1 MDTTA
6 LARAQMGLSLAFH
19 IVFAAFGVGLPLLL
33 VVAEALA
40 ARTRDERYRLL
51 ARRMAKGTAI
61 LFAVGA
67 VSGTVLS
74 LELGLLWPE
83 LMRRFG
89 EVLGPLFALEGVAFF
104 LEAIFLGVVLYG
116 RERVSSLAFR
126 FSGVVVAL
134 SGAASAAFVTVVNAF
149 MNAPV
154 EVQWVDGRAFLEAPW
169 RVFLAP
175 SALTQIVHVL
185 LSCYA
190 VTGFVMAAVHATLL
204 LKGREAAFHRAAL
217 DVALP
222 VGAVAAL
229 LLPLSGDLSAKQVT
243 KHQPW
248 KLAAME
254 AHFETKACA
263 PLLIGGLPDEATGT
277 VRFGLEVPCG
287 LSVLGAMN
295 PSAVI
300 TGLDQIP
307 PAERP
312 PVTRTHLSFQVMVA
326 SGGYLAL
333 LSVVALLWRWWRRA
347 WPERRPFLVALVV
360 AGVAAPVAMEA
371 GWLVTEFGRQP
382 YVVRGLLS
390 TAEAA
395 TRVEGLLPRLFAFA
409 GVYLFLAATV
419 VSLLLGLFREPEP
432 VVEPQA
438 VPHAA

>member
-1 MDTTA
+1 MDTAT

-33 VVAEALA
+33 VIADTLA
-40 ARTRDERYRLL
+40 ARTGDERYRLL

-83 LMRRFG
+83 FMRRFG
-89 EVLGPLFALEGVAFF
+89 EVVGPLFALEGVAFF

-116 RERVSSLAFR
+116 RDRVSPRVHRL
-126 FSGVVVAL
+126 SGVVVAL
-134 SGAASAAFVTVVNAF
+134 SGAASAGFVTVVNAF
-149 MNAPV
+149 MNLPV
-154 EVQWVDGRAFLEAPW
+154 EVQWVNGRAFLEEPW

-175 SALTQIVHVL
+175 SAATQVVHVL

-190 VTGFVMAAVHATLL
+190 VTGFAMAAVHAGLL
-204 LKGREAAFHRAAL
+204 LRGRDPSFHRAAL
-217 DVALP
+217 NVALP

-243 KHQPW
+243 THQPW

-263 PLLIGGLPDEATGT
+263 PLLIGGWPDEATRT
-277 VRFGLEVPCG
+277 VRYGLEVPCG
-287 LSVLGAMN
+287 LSILGKMN
-295 PSAVI
+295 PQAVI

-307 PAERP
+307 AAEHP
-312 PVTRTHLSFQVMVA
+312 PVARTHVSFQIMVGA
-326 SGGYLAL
+326 GSYLAL
-333 LSVVALLWRWWRRA
+333 VSLISLLWRWRKREWPTQRA
-347 WPERRPFLVALVV
+347 FLWALVL

-382 YVVRGLLS
+382 YAVRGLLL
-390 TAEAA
+390 TADAA
-395 TRVEGLLPRLFAFA
+395 TRVDGLMPRLLVFC
-409 GVYLFLAATV
+409 GMYVFLAVTV

-432 VVEPQA
+432 VVEPSM
-438 VPHAA
+438 VPHAP

>member
-1 MDTTA
+1 MDTAA

-33 VVAEALA
+33 VIADTFA
-40 ARTRDERYRLL
+40 ARTGDERYRLL
-51 ARRMAKGTAI
+51 SRRMAKGTAI

-83 LMRRFG
+83 FMRRFG
-89 EVLGPLFALEGVAFF
+89 EVVGPLFALEGVAFF

-116 RERVSSLAFR
+116 RDRVSPTAYRL
-126 FSGVVVAL
+126 SGVVVAL

-149 MNAPV
+149 MNLPV
-154 EVQWVDGRAFLEAPW
+154 EVQWTQGRAFLDEPW

-204 LKGREAAFHRAAL
+204 LRGREPSFHRAAL
-217 DVALP
+217 NVALP
-222 VGAVAAL
+222 VGIVSAL
-229 LLPLSGDLSAKQVT
+229 VLPLSGDLSAKQVT

-254 AHFETKACA
+254 AHFETRACA

-287 LSVLGAMN
+287 LSVLGKMDPN
-295 PSAVI
+295 AVI

-312 PVTRTHLSFQVMVA
+312 PVTRTHLSFQVMVGA
-326 SGGYLAL
+326 GGFLAL
-333 LSVVALLWRWWRRA
+333 LSVFALGWRWRKGA
-347 WPERRPFLVALVV
+347 WPEHRAFWWSLVA

-382 YVVRGLLS
+382 YVVRGLLL

-395 TRVEGLLPRLFAFA
+395 TKVDGLMPRLLVFS
-409 GVYLFLAATV
+409 GVYVFLAATV

-432 VVEPQA
+432 TLPPLP
-438 VPHAA
+438 VPDAA